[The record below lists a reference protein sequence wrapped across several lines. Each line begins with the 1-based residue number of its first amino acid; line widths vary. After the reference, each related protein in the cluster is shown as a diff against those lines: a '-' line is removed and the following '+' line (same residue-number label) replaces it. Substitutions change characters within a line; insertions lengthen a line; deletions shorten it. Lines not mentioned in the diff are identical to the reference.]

1 MSVVAP
7 AAPAVPRFE
16 PALMRRKLTG
26 TLFYGAC
33 VAAIGLLLVTL
44 VVLLVDTFVR
54 AAPWL
59 DVQFLTSVPSSRPA
73 RFGDASPRSATWTC
87 WQPRQIQPR

>member
-59 DVQFLTSVPSSRPA
+59 DVQFLTSVPSSR
-73 RFGDASPRSATWTC
+73 RSTLGGSA
-87 WQPRQIQPR
+87 